1 VWGCDMM
8 AKRER
13 LCWFL
18 AVLGLSMGTVFG
30 ALTNLRLL
38 RSPRVTFTGE
48 PSRGAFVP
56 SPSSVDMGPS
66 TYRCLVAVTGDDSV
80 WRYRV
85 WRDDRPAI
93 EGKGPV
99 VIPQ

>member
-1 VWGCDMM
+1 MM

-38 RSPRVTFTGE
+38 RSQRVTFTGE
-48 PSRGAFVP
+48 PSRGVFVP
-56 SPSSVDMGPS
+56 PPSNVDMGPS
-66 TYRCLVAVTGDDSV
+66 TYRCLVAVAGDDPAL
-80 WRYRV
+80 WHYTV
-85 WRDDRPAI
+85 WRDHYPGGALTGR
-93 EGKGPV
+93 GPV
-99 VIPQ
+99 VIP